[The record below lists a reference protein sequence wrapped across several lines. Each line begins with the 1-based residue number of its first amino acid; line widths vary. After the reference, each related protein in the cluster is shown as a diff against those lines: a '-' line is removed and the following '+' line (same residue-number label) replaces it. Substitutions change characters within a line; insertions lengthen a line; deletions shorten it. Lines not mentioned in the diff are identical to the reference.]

1 MRYAEINQM
10 FTYVVTDYLIDGW
23 TINTTTMS
31 GSQGEVAKVDFTDG
45 KRIARVA
52 LEKKYDSEMCVDYYA
67 ITASVTNDDC
77 NVVPNKMRSNTLWN
91 RDLVEVSVQRFYRA
105 SIMSDVDWFVSRE
118 EALENNSKWRD
129 RQLQKLHAMQDK
141 DITFKAAGIVLG
153 YVRRQK
159 GCKTAKKNDIKVSK
173 SSGHYV
179 IRYKAHKWVLR

>member
-1 MRYAEINQM
+1 MRYKNINAEYTEEVSKFIQN
-10 FTYVVTDYLIDGW
+10 GW

-52 LEKKYDSEMCVDYYA
+52 LEKKCDSEMCVDYYA

-118 EALENNSKWRD
+118 EALENNGKWRD
-129 RQLQKLHAMQDK
+129 RQLQKLHAMRDK
-141 DITFKAAGIVLG
+141 DIPLKAAGIVLG

-159 GCKTAKKNDIKVSK
+159 GCKTAKKSDIKVRK

-179 IRYKAHKWVLR
+179 ICYKTHKWVLR

>member
-1 MRYAEINQM
+1 MRYENINAEYTEEVSKFIQN
-10 FTYVVTDYLIDGW
+10 GW

-67 ITASVTNDDC
+67 ITTSVTNDDC
-77 NVVPNKMRSNTLWN
+77 KVVPNKMYSNTIW
-91 RDLVEVSVQRFYRA
+91 DKDMTEVSVQRFYRA
-105 SIMSDVDWFVSRE
+105 SVMYNVDWFVSHE
-118 EALENNSKWRD
+118 EALENNEKWTE
-129 RQLQKLHAMQDK
+129 RQCQKFHAMQDK
-141 DITFKAAGIVLG
+141 DITPKAAGIVLG

-179 IRYKAHKWVLR
+179 ICYKTHKWVLR